1 MNIKEDS
8 NRGPKPVTN
17 VHRKEN
23 AKYSAVFFPLFT
35 DMGPAIKFPYKKETS
50 LKSSPSLQSI
60 FTQMIKEEKRKPGN
74 NDSPNKLI
82 FPEKGWERQK
92 ERGGKFVF
100 SHSY

>member
-1 MNIKEDS
+1 MFTE
-8 NRGPKPVTN
+8 
-17 VHRKEN
+17 RKMQN
-23 AKYSAVFFPLFT
+23 TQLFFSPLFT
-35 DMGPAIKFPYKKETS
+35 DMGPAIKSPYKKETS

-60 FTQMIKEEKRKPGN
+60 FTQMIKEKRKPRERKMPGDRKRDLGN
-74 NDSPNKLI
+74 NASPNKLI